1 MKTLTESTLLM
12 CAILLAI
19 CAPGAA
25 SAQAGGVIEHES
37 LSPIRSGER
46 IGVTTAFADQPAV
59 DSTRVYF
66 KAPGE
71 DAYGFLLMQRA
82 DAQYVAGESPSRS
95 PLSSV
100 TTSIRTWSAP
110 GAGEAL
116 PP

>member
-1 MKTLTESTLLM
+1 MNCNLLFLLFGRNDHAEMSTPWTCLNPRASSSLG
-12 CAILLAI
+12 IDV
-19 CAPGAA
+19 AA
-25 SAQAGGVIEHES
+25 
-37 LSPIRSGER
+37 
-46 IGVTTAFADQPAV
+46 AFSDQPAV